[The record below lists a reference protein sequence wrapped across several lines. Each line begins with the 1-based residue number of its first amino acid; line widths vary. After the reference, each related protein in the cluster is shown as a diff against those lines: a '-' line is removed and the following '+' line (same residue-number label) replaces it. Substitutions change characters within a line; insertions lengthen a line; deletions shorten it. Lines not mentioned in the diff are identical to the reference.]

1 MMQNNIK
8 IAITGG
14 ICSGKST
21 VAEIIKEQGYC
32 VISCDEIY
40 RELLEDPAFLAL
52 LNNEFCNI
60 KNADGTLNRAKLS
73 EIVFNDKEKL
83 QKLNS
88 LTHPQIM
95 QRAMEQMSGKGLC
108 FCEVPLLF
116 EGGFDKLF
124 DNIIVVLRDDEARIR
139 ELMVRS
145 KIDKNRAL
153 LRINSQFN
161 YKNGDFAKY
170 YVIHNS
176 GNLVQL
182 KEKTLEI
189 LEKIIKEYN

>member
-1 MMQNNIK
+1 MQNNIK

-40 RELLEDPAFLAL
+40 SELLEDSVFLEL
-52 LNNEFCNI
+52 LNNEFCSI

-95 QRAMEQMSGKGLC
+95 QRALKQMSGNGLY

-116 EGGFDKLF
+116 EGGFEKLF
-124 DNIIVVLRDDEARIR
+124 DNIIVVMRDDETRIN

-145 KIDKNRAL
+145 KIDKNQAL
-153 LRINSQFN
+153 LRINSQFD
-161 YKNGDFAKY
+161 YKISDFAKY

-176 GNLVQL
+176 VNLEQL
-182 KEKTLEI
+182 KEKTLDT